1 MMSLSSKVLKGV
13 DSGFARPYILA
24 DVVPDIVG
32 EFQGADSCV
41 EEEVGISEERISEIE
56 REAYVRGFEAGEKAG
71 IEAGLESGY
80 REASSL
86 IKTASCMIG
95 KLEDLRKEI
104 LERSEEEILRLSL
117 AVARKVVRAEGMLNR
132 EAVVP
137 LIKAAAKKLT
147 YRDSVRVRLNPLDAE
162 WVLGK
167 KAGILA
173 DMDGVKEMA
182 IEEDISV
189 SPGGCI
195 VEAGLAEVDAR
206 LERQLEEIASALLK
220 GSNDHD

>member
-1 MMSLSSKVLKGV
+1 MSLSSKVLKGA
-13 DSGFARPYILA
+13 DSGFVRPYILS
-24 DVVPDIVG
+24 DVVPDMAD
-32 EFQGADSCV
+32 EFRDVDLGV
-41 EEEVGISEERISEIE
+41 EEDAGISEERILEIE
-56 REAYVRGFEAGEKAG
+56 REAYARGFEAGERAG

-86 IKTASCMIG
+86 IKTASCMIE
-95 KLEDLRKEI
+95 KLEGLRKEI
-104 LERSEEEILRLSL
+104 FERSEEEILRLSL

-137 LIKAAAKKLT
+137 LIRAAAKKLT
-147 YRDSVRVRLNPLDAE
+147 YRDSVRVRLNPVDAE

-195 VEAGLAEVDAR
+195 VEAGLAEVDTR

-220 GSNDHD
+220 GSKDHD